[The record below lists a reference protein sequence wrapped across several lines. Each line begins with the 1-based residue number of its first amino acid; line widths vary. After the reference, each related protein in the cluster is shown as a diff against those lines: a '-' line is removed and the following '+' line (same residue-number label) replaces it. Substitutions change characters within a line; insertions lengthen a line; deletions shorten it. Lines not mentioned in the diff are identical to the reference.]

1 MKTVFVNGCFDVI
14 HRGHIELFNY
24 AKSFGDYL
32 VVAIDTDERVKKLK
46 GFFRPFNNQN
56 DRKFV
61 LEAIRYIDRVYFFNS
76 EEELGELILNINPE
90 VMVVGSDWKNKR
102 VVGSQYAKSLKFFD
116 RIGDYSTTKILQG
129 SSHR

>member
-1 MKTVFVNGCFDVI
+1 MKTVFINGCFDVI

-76 EEELGELILNINPE
+76 EEELEELILNINPE

-102 VVGSQYAKSLKFFD
+102 HSFLLTKF
-116 RIGDYSTTKILQG
+116 KC
-129 SSHR
+129 